1 MRISRILPLLLV
13 ILFFTFVSTNAQQ
26 PGKKGRK
33 KKEKE
38 NQKDLISYY
47 YGGIP
52 IVHLPDEGGFKP
64 LKRISLRPND
74 PFSGTADPK
83 RAILNYDD
91 LRRDDA
97 LYNERIWREI
107 DTREKLNQSFRY
119 VGEDPEADQQFISI
133 LVDAVRKG
141 QVTAFSADNDLFT
154 TVLDSLQF
162 ETLFKMGC
170 DTVPVYSIT
179 DPTKIEYFGI
189 MCKSMGPDD
198 IVKFRI
204 KENWVF
210 DRSICR
216 MVSRIIGICPLKTIY
231 NIDGVT
237 ERGVVPL
244 FWVYYPDLR
253 PVLAQYDVYNYK
265 NMGQSRM
272 TSEELMENRMFSS
285 RVTKSTLDN
294 PRNLTLAQ
302 LYKDK
307 ITQLSEGEKILQKLM
322 NYEEDLWSH

>member
-1 MRISRILPLLLV
+1 MQAQRLFISLIVSCLLV
-13 ILFFTFVSTNAQQ
+13 YLPVHGQK
-26 PGKKGRK
+26 PVKKGNK
-33 KKEKE
+33 TKQTE
-38 NQKDLISYY
+38 NTIDSTRYY
-47 YGGIP
+47 YGTTP
-52 IVHLPDEGGFKP
+52 IVYMPGMGGFKP
-64 LKRISLRPND
+64 INRISLRPND
-74 PFSGTADPK
+74 PFSGPANAK

-97 LYNERIWREI
+97 LYNERVWREI

-133 LVDAVRKG
+133 LVDAVRKR
-141 QVTAFSADNDLFT
+141 QISAFSSDNDLFT
-154 TVLDSLQF
+154 KELDSLQF
-162 ETLFKMGC
+162 EKLFKSGC
-170 DTVPVYSIT
+170 DTVPVYSIP
-179 DPTKIEYFGI
+179 DPGKIDYYGV
-189 MCKSMGPDD
+189 MCNSIGPDD
-198 IVKFRI
+198 IVKFRV

-231 NIDGVT
+231 HIDGT
-237 ERGVVPL
+237 ERGTVPL

-253 PVLAQYDVYNYK
+253 PILAQYDVYNYK

-272 TSEELMENRMFSS
+272 TWEELFENRMFSS
-285 RVTKSTLDN
+285 RITKSTLDN

-307 ITQLSEGEKILQKLM
+307 TSQLLEAEKIQQKLM
-322 NYEEDLWSH
+322 SYEEDVWSR